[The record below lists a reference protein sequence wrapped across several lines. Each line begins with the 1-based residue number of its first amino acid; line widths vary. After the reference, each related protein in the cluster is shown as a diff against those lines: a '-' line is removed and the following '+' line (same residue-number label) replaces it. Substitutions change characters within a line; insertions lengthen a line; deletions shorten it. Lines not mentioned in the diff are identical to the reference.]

1 VGNEVSELQ
10 PEYEHKLLPLITDD
24 KTPNAV
30 KEMSIVLQ
38 IEPGLSMTKTR
49 LFLICDD
56 CYWCASATRTR
67 LVEIDSCPQCQKQ
80 VSSIPLTDNEG
91 YTYNYD
97 KRHGVEVEFWSS
109 RQRTV
114 PVPVDY
120 DYEVNFKRISL

>member
-1 VGNEVSELQ
+1 MVAPVGNEVSELQ

-24 KTPNAV
+24 KTPNAA

-38 IEPGLSMTKTR
+38 IEPGLSMAKTR

-80 VSSIPLTDNEG
+80 VSSIPLLTDNEG

-97 KRHGVEVEFWSS
+97 KRHVVEVEFWSS

-114 PVPVDY
+114 PPAG
-120 DYEVNFKRISL
+120 RL